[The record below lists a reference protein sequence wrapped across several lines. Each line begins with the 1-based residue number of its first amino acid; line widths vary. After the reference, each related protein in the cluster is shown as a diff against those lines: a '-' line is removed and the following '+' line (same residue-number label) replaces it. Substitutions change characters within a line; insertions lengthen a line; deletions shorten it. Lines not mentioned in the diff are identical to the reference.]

1 MSFGHRFPGV
11 FIYGLS
17 SIKVVCIFCSLQPLT
32 MWPQLILKHSHSIVI
47 NCSWIFIHD
56 CFNSKYLN
64 LSHFLFW
71 ILLSNKPLFLSVSA
85 FSTSRTKCRALYKPP
100 LTFFS
105 VPFSIWRHTIPAILP
120 QPQSMNTLISP
131 SPSFSKV
138 HSRRNYYQLFIHL
151 FEWKSI
157 FKSTSYVLFY
167 VFGSYWSFCFLCLHS
182 LLWKVL
188 WNTARDVLYWM

>member
-1 MSFGHRFPGV
+1 
-11 FIYGLS
+11 
-17 SIKVVCIFCSLQPLT
+17 

-157 FKSTSYVLFY
+157 FKSTSYVLF
-167 VFGSYWSFCFLCLHS
+167 LCLWLLLVFLFS
-182 LLWKVL
+182 LFAFLALKSPLKYSQRCFVLNVNPSCNILPSWLLYLW
-188 WNTARDVLYWM
+188 